1 MTRQNGADQRMP
13 THIPGHRMT
22 GDGRSPDGT
31 GAETHNAAE
40 LRVRSSGVV
49 GMTRPGNTPTAAPQS
64 QTRPVPSSPLPRP
77 PAPPGPTARP
87 APARPPVDRTGQVL
101 PCPQAAQPAAV
112 ATSRP
117 RGEEDTATT
126 TGTGVRSAGPAR
138 AGGARIGGTG
148 AVGAKAGGA
157 KVGGQGGAGQAGNGD
172 RSSGGSGGD
181 RPRPGPATA
190 EPPAPS
196 PASTPSSAGRPVRG
210 QAKRG
215 ARAKAKE
222 SSARSAQLRRQTGGP
237 PPARSPEPPVRNPGE
252 GSSTGPGAP
261 PSVPLPAPAPV
272 PGPAP
277 ARAPVET
284 SAGAA
289 ALAGTEV
296 PGGAEA
302 RVVAKQGEKASTRT
316 DDRQD
321 APGTSGAPGASSG
334 RTGADGGAETVARA
348 GATVPAPSPAPGA
361 RSGAADEGGKGG
373 DRAKDTDQSALQA
386 LWRSYKETGDHGL
399 RDQLILHYSPLVKYV
414 AGRVGVGLP
423 ANVEQA
429 DFVSSGVFGLIDAI
443 EKFDIDRAIKFET
456 YAISRIRGAII
467 DELRALD
474 WIPRSVRQKAKA
486 VERAYATLEA
496 RLRRTPHDP
505 EVAAEMGIPLDDLHT
520 IFSQLSL
527 ANVVALDELLHSAGE
542 GGDRLT
548 LMETLPDSGAD
559 NPVEIAEDRE
569 LRRLLASAV
578 NTLPE
583 REKTVVTLYY
593 YEGLTLAEIGQV
605 LGVTESRVSQIHTK
619 SVLQLRAKMSDAR

>member
-1 MTRQNGADQRMP
+1 MP
-13 THIPGHRMT
+13 
-22 GDGRSPDGT
+22 GRG
-31 GAETHNAAE
+31 GE
-40 LRVRSSGVV
+40 
-49 GMTRPGNTPTAAPQS
+49 
-64 QTRPVPSSPLPRP
+64 
-77 PAPPGPTARP
+77 
-87 APARPPVDRTGQVL
+87 
-101 PCPQAAQPAAV
+101 
-112 ATSRP
+112 
-117 RGEEDTATT
+117 RG
-126 TGTGVRSAGPAR
+126 SA
-138 AGGARIGGTG
+138 
-148 AVGAKAGGA
+148 
-157 KVGGQGGAGQAGNGD
+157 
-172 RSSGGSGGD
+172 
-181 RPRPGPATA
+181 
-190 EPPAPS
+190 
-196 PASTPSSAGRPVRG
+196 
-210 QAKRG
+210 
-215 ARAKAKE
+215 
-222 SSARSAQLRRQTGGP
+222 
-237 PPARSPEPPVRNPGE
+237 
-252 GSSTGPGAP
+252 
-261 PSVPLPAPAPV
+261 
-272 PGPAP
+272 
-277 ARAPVET
+277 
-284 SAGAA
+284 
-289 ALAGTEV
+289 
-296 PGGAEA
+296 
-302 RVVAKQGEKASTRT
+302 
-316 DDRQD
+316 
-321 APGTSGAPGASSG
+321 
-334 RTGADGGAETVARA
+334 
-348 GATVPAPSPAPGA
+348 
-361 RSGAADEGGKGG
+361 KG
-373 DRAKDTDQSALQA
+373 TDQSALQA

-429 DFVSSGVFGLIDAI
+429 DFVSSGIFGLIDAI

-505 EVAAEMGIPLDDLHT
+505 EVAAEMGIALDELHT

-548 LMETLPDSGAD
+548 LVETLPDNGAD